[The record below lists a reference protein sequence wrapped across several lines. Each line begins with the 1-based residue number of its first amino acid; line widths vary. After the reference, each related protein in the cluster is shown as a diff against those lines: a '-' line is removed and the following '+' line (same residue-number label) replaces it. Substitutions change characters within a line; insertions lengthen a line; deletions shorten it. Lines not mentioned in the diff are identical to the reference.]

1 MQVWSYFEDHVM
13 RQIIVQFKF
22 NLDAL
27 VVIAFFLKKN
37 SDLYHVGDITIFYLL
52 LHVCITYPRLCVNT

>member
-22 NLDAL
+22 NMDAL
-27 VVIAFFLKKN
+27 FSSYSFLEKN

-52 LHVCITYPRLCVNT
+52 LHVCITYLRLCVNT